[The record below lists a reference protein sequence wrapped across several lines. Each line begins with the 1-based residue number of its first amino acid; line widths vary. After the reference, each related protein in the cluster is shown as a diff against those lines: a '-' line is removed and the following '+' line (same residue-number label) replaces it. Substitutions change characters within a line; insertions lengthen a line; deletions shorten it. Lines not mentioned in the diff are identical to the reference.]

1 MREKVPFGVIQIPT
15 GVKSAVAN
23 EESLAVPGGLWGA
36 GAEPGKGGSKG
47 LWGVKAARTKG
58 RQARWGRGGRPAQA
72 HLIKALPKS
81 GALKAQLAR

>member
-1 MREKVPFGVIQIPT
+1 MREKVPFGVLQIPT

-47 LWGVKAARTKG
+47 LWGSESCQDKG
-58 RQARWGRGGRPAQA
+58 EASPLGQGGPLQPRPT
-72 HLIKALPKS
+72 
-81 GALKAQLAR
+81 